1 MKLKAFVYYIAVFII
16 STLSDY
22 VVELEVVIEN
32 GKIDNGNRILLLVP
46 ENMIIVKLYVLAMI
60 IIDIPE

>member
-32 GKIDNGNRILLLVP
+32 GNYLQEILTT
-46 ENMIIVKLYVLAMI
+46 N
-60 IIDIPE
+60 